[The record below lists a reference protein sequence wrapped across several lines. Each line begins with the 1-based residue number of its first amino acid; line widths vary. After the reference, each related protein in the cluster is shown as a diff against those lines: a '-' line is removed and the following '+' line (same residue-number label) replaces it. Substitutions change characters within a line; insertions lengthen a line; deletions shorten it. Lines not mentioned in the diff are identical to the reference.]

1 MVKRKII
8 TINED
13 LCNGCGDCVTACAE
27 GALQIIDGKAKLVK
41 EQYCD
46 GFGDCIGECPTGALK
61 IEEKEVP
68 DYDPTA
74 TREFVARTG
83 GAEAVRKFDEAAK
96 VHEMKEK
103 TKMMMG
109 HSHGGGGL
117 PAGGFAKAGLPAGG
131 FAKADLPAGG
141 FAKAGGCPGSAMR
154 FNSEK
159 PAVAAQPVGGAGP
172 KQAFPSELNQWP
184 IQIHLVQP
192 GAPFF
197 KNKELVVLSTCAPIA
212 SADTH
217 WRFIRGR
224 SVVVGCPKLDRTEGY
239 VEKLAGILSEPSIPK
254 VITVRME
261 VPCCGGLSAMVHE
274 AAARTGRGDLV
285 VEDVVVGLNGDIG

>member
-1 MVKRKII
+1 MAKRKII
-8 TINED
+8 TINEE

-46 GFGDCIGECPTGALK
+46 GFGDCIGECPTGALV
-61 IEEKEVP
+61 IEERDVSEF
-68 DYDPTA
+68 DFDA
-74 TREFVARTG
+74 TREHVARQG
-83 GAEAVRKFDEAAK
+83 GHEAVRKLETAAQ

-103 TKMMMG
+103 AKMIMG
-109 HSHGGGGL
+109 HVHAGGLPAGAGL
-117 PAGGFAKAGLPAGG
+117 PAGGFAKAG
-131 FAKADLPAGG
+131 
-141 FAKAGGCPGSAMR
+141 CPGSAMR
-154 FNSEK
+154 FNAQK
-159 PAVAAQPVGGAGP
+159 PAAAAQPVGGAGP
-172 KQAFPSELNQWP
+172 KQAIPSELNQWP

-197 KNKELVVLSTCAPIA
+197 KDRELVVLSTCAPIA
-212 SADTH
+212 SADVH

-224 SVVVGCPKLDRTEGY
+224 AVVVGCPKLDRTEGY
-239 VEKLAGILSEPSIPK
+239 VEKLAAILSEPSIPR
-254 VITVRME
+254 VITVRMD

-274 AAARTGRGDLV
+274 AAVRSGRSDLV

>member
-1 MVKRKII
+1 MAKRKII

-117 PAGGFAKAGLPAGG
+117 PAGGFAKAG
-131 FAKADLPAGG
+131 
-141 FAKAGGCPGSAMR
+141 GCPGSAMR
-154 FNSEK
+154 FNAEK